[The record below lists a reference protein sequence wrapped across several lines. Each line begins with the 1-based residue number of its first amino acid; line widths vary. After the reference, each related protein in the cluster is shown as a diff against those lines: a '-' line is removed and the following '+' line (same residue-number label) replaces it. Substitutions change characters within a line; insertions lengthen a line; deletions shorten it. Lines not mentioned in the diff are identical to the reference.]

1 MKRNTAITWLA
12 LLATLLVNMVTNI
25 SDGAEWLA
33 GAVLASKALGY
44 MPTSDVVNAWLKAHP
59 DQAIDAFP
67 AAIVALVVMWLLL
80 RRIALTLWST
90 PRQEEHTTMR
100 PLKLILAV
108 IIALAIPVFAC
119 LMEYPF

>member
-12 LLATLLVNMVTNI
+12 LLATLLVNMVINV

-33 GAVLASKALGY
+33 GALLASKALGY

-59 DQAIDAFP
+59 DQATNTFP

-80 RRIALTLWST
+80 RRIALTLWGT
-90 PRQEEHTTMR
+90 PRRR
-100 PLKLILAV
+100 PR
-108 IIALAIPVFAC
+108 
-119 LMEYPF
+119 